1 MKGDFKNYVPNQSG
15 NVIFSDRKGQSQKPL

>member
-1 MKGDFKNYVPNQSG
+1 MKGDYKKYVANKSG

>member
-1 MKGDFKNYVPNQSG
+1 MKGDFKNYQPNKYG